1 MNCPKD
7 VMVLD
12 DFLPDFQRTRTHA
25 ITSEFYDW
33 LAPDGEVYR
42 RVSLTRV
49 PGLAQALVE
58 AVGNIEIHGAG
69 YRLNY
74 AGEVPNQS
82 IHSDVGWGTHACVV
96 YLNGGPGRS

>member
-33 LAPDGEVYR
+33 IAPDGEVYR
-42 RVSLTRV
+42 RVSLTRI
-49 PGLAQALVE
+49 P
-58 AVGNIEIHGAG
+58 
-69 YRLNY
+69 
-74 AGEVPNQS
+74 
-82 IHSDVGWGTHACVV
+82 
-96 YLNGGPGRS
+96 